1 MIYFDHAST
10 SFKKPEEVS
19 MSIYQA
25 LVDGI
30 GNPGRGANEISM
42 SSARILQDGRNAI
55 CHIFSGLSP
64 GQVIFKGS
72 LTDALN
78 TLMLGLL
85 KKGDHVISSVM
96 EHNSVLRPLESLKQ
110 ENIIEYDLLPC
121 DEHGKILIQEI
132 SKLER
137 PNTKAVILSQVSNL
151 TGSIQPIREIRDL
164 LINKDIFIIIDTA
177 QSAGYINVN
186 YQDLNIDG
194 LAFTGHK
201 GLLGPPGIGGFILNE
216 RLNKAMIPV
225 FTGGTGSDSLSL
237 SQPDFLPD
245 KFEAGTQNLV
255 GILGLTKGIE
265 YVENTCSLMEDPE
278 YLSLVQFFMDNLS
291 KLKNIKLQGTYHLND
306 RVPTYSLLFTNM
318 NPSEAA
324 FLLERNYSIITR
336 SGYQCAPLAHRAL
349 GSMDTGSLRISF
361 GHFTTKDDVR
371 ELLQAL
377 DDLNNEV

>member
-19 MSIYQA
+19 TSIYQA
-25 LVDGI
+25 LVNGI

-42 SSARILQDGRNAI
+42 SSARILQNGRNAVCRI
-55 CHIFSGLSP
+55 LEGLSP
-64 GQVIFKGS
+64 EQVIFKGS

-78 TLMLGLL
+78 TLLIGLL
-85 KKGDHVISSVM
+85 KEGDHVISSVM
-96 EHNSVLRPLESLKQ
+96 EHNSVLRPLEHLKQ
-110 ENIIEYDLLPC
+110 NKIIEYDLLPC
-121 DEHGKILIQEI
+121 DENGKILIQDI
-132 SKLER
+132 SRLER

-151 TGSIQPIREIRDL
+151 TGTIQPIGEIRNL
-164 LINKDIFIIIDTA
+164 LINKDVFIIIDTA
-177 QSAGYINVN
+177 QSAGYIKVN

-201 GLLGPPGIGGFILNE
+201 GLLGPQGIGGFLLNE
-216 RLNKAMIPV
+216 RLNKAMEPV

-245 KFEAGTQNLV
+245 KFEAGTQNLL

-265 YVENTCSLMEDPE
+265 YIENMCSIMRTPE
-278 YLSLVQFFMDNLS
+278 YLSLVQFFMDSLS
-291 KLKNIKLQGTYHLND
+291 NFKNIELQGTYNLND
-306 RVPTYSLLFTNM
+306 RIPTFSLIFTNM

-336 SGYQCAPLAHRAL
+336 SGFHCAPLAHKAL
-349 GSMDTGSLRISF
+349 GSIDTGSLRISF
-361 GHFTTKDDVR
+361 CHFTTRSDVL
-371 ELLQAL
+371 ELLRAL